1 MSKRS
6 DGPQLDL
13 DLSGTPRRQE
23 ICIQDPNGHVTH
35 FVDAATL
42 KIRRDAARRV
52 AANGIFSVPTT
63 FHRG

>member
-13 DLSGTPRRQE
+13 DLSGINRQQE
-23 ICIQDPNGHVTH
+23 LRPKHSCNAVAP

-42 KIRRDAARRV
+42 QIRRDATRRV
-52 AANGIFSVPTT
+52 AANGIFHIPGPSR
-63 FHRG
+63 RG

>member
-6 DGPQLDL
+6 DGPQLHL
-13 DLSGTPRRQE
+13 DLSSTPHRLETANQE
-23 ICIQDPNGHVTH
+23 PPVPVAQ

-42 KIRRDAARRV
+42 QIRRDAARRV

-63 FHRG
+63 FRRG

>member
-6 DGPQLDL
+6 DGPQLNL
-13 DLSGTPRRQE
+13 DLSGTPHRQE
-23 ICIQDPNGHVTH
+23 ACNQDPAGCVTQ

-42 KIRRDAARRV
+42 QIRRDAARRV

-63 FHRG
+63 FRRG

>member
-1 MSKRS
+1 MSKRN

-23 ICIQDPNGHVTH
+23 TSNQDPSGRITQ

-42 KIRRDAARRV
+42 QIRRDAARRV

-63 FHRG
+63 FRRG

>member
-13 DLSGTPRRQE
+13 DLSVTPRRQE
-23 ICIQDPNGHVTH
+23 TCNQVSPGHVAQ

-42 KIRRDAARRV
+42 QIRRDAARRV

-63 FHRG
+63 FRRG

>member
-13 DLSGTPRRQE
+13 DFSGTPRRTESCSQN
-23 ICIQDPNGHVTH
+23 QSGSVAQ

-42 KIRRDAARRV
+42 QIRRDAARRV
-52 AANGIFSVPTT
+52 AANGIFSVPTN
-63 FHRG
+63 FRRG

>member
-6 DGPQLDL
+6 DGPQLHL
-13 DLSGTPRRQE
+13 DLSGAPHRQDTYNQE
-23 ICIQDPNGHVTH
+23 SSVSVAQ

-42 KIRRDAARRV
+42 QIRRDAARRV

-63 FHRG
+63 FRRG

>member
-6 DGPQLDL
+6 DGPQLHL
-13 DLSGTPRRQE
+13 DLSGTPGRQE
-23 ICIQDPNGHVTH
+23 IYNQDPSGRVAQ

-42 KIRRDAARRV
+42 QIRRDAARRV

-63 FHRG
+63 FRRG